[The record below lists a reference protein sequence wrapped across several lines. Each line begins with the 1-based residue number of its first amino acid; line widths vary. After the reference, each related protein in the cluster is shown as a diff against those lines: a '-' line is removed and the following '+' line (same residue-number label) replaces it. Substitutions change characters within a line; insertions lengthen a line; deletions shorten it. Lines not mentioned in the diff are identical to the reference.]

1 MYLKLLETKDI
12 PRFVDLCYNFHQASP
27 YKDRSFSVEKVTAL
41 AKSITTSNKKD
52 FIIIT
57 LVDDNHVTQGF
68 LVGLTSEIPFSEER
82 AAMELAWWVEPEAR
96 GTRKSVEMVMAFK
109 DWAKR
114 VGCKVAQ
121 MSMIENTGT
130 DKIDRLY
137 TKAGL
142 QRAEV
147 NYIGEL

>member
-27 YKDRSFSVEKVTAL
+27 YNGRAFSVEKVSTL

-57 LVDDNHVTQGF
+57 LVDDNEVTQGF
-68 LVGLTSEIPFSEER
+68 LIGITSEIPFSEEKV
-82 AAMELAWWVEPEAR
+82 AMELAWWVEPQAR
-96 GTRKSVEMVMAFK
+96 GTRKSVEMVLAFK
-109 DWAKR
+109 EWAKR
-114 VGCKVAQ
+114 VDCKVAQ

-130 DKIDRLY
+130 DKIDKLY
-137 TKAGL
+137 IKAGL

>member
-1 MYLKLLETKDI
+1 
-12 PRFVDLCYNFHQASP
+12 
-27 YKDRSFSVEKVTAL
+27 
-41 AKSITTSNKKD
+41 
-52 FIIIT
+52 
-57 LVDDNHVTQGF
+57 
-68 LVGLTSEIPFSEER
+68 
-82 AAMELAWWVEPEAR
+82 MELAWWVEPHAR
-96 GTRKSVEMVMAFK
+96 GTRKSVEMVFAFK
-109 DWAKR
+109 EWAKR

>member
-1 MYLKLLETKDI
+1 MYLKLLEVKDI
-12 PRFVDLCYNFHQASP
+12 PRFVALCKNFHQASP
-27 YKDRSFSVEKVTAL
+27 YNNRDFSVEKVTTL
-41 AKSITTSNKKD
+41 AKSITASNKQD

-57 LVDDNHVTQGF
+57 LVDDNDLTQGF
-68 LVGLTSEIPFSEER
+68 LIGITSEIPFSEEKV
-82 AAMELAWWVEPEAR
+82 AMELAWWVEPQAR
-96 GTRKSVEMVMAFK
+96 GTRKSVEMVFAFK
-109 DWAKR
+109 EWAKR

-130 DKIDRLY
+130 DKIDKLY
-137 TKAGL
+137 IKAGL